1 MSFFKPTYHSKL
13 FRDFKGIEPND
24 YREIIR
30 FFEDKENEIRRLD
43 FEEYFELL
51 VAYVDSLF
59 EIGAYGKHLLMVDL
73 VIEQAIDH
81 NLRRPGEADLFQRM
95 LFKKAASLYNTLEL
109 DKADY
114 ILRELVRIDPNDR
127 LSVLFLKKC
136 LRRQRPK
143 LISNTRA
150 TAIFLFLLCA
160 FVICLEVL
168 IVRPFYSMHTGLIE
182 TSRNSIFI
190 LGVGFLIGGDLLH
203 RWLVDRE
210 INRFVAGVR
219 RQKQVP

>member
-1 MSFFKPTYHSKL
+1 MSLFKPTYHSKI

-30 FFEDKENEIRRLD
+30 FYEDKENEIRRLD

-59 EIGAYGKHLLMVDL
+59 EIGAYSKHLLMVDL
-73 VIEQAIDH
+73 VIEHAIEY
-81 NLRRPGEADLFQRM
+81 NIRRPGEDDLFQHM

-109 DKADY
+109 NQADY
-114 ILRELVRIDPNDR
+114 ILRELIRIDPYDR
-127 LSVLFLKKC
+127 VSILFLKKC
-136 LRRQRPK
+136 LRKQQPD
-143 LISNTRA
+143 LVYNTRA

-160 FVICLEVL
+160 FVICIEVL
-168 IVRPFYSMHTGLIE
+168 FVRPFYSIHSGLIE

-190 LGVGFLIGGDLLH
+190 MGIGFLIGGDLLH

-210 INRFVAGVR
+210 INRFVADIK
-219 RQKQVP
+219 RQKNVQ